1 MGKIFITGGSGGG
14 TSSDE
19 LTVTSENVLEG
30 ESYVGSDTDDEIG
43 TGTMKDYSGVEQ
55 TATASLDSTNSQ
67 LEMTIPNT
75 GKYSA
80 LSKLSATFATIANL
94 IGIDTSKML
103 NTLTLLGK
111 TGTIGSQAAKTWYA
125 TTGDQTVIAA
135 GTYASGT
142 QKLSKLSHTNLSAG
156 NVATGV
162 TVKVNNGHADVY
174 SVTGTYKGKGTATE
188 AQVLTGYTFSSASL
202 SGASGTMANK
212 TGWTHTFTPMTSQQ
226 SQTVPAGYHNGGYK
240 VYCNAIPSTYVNI
253 SSGAT
258 VFNNGSFS
266 YGYGW
271 GAEIGFYAGN
281 KFYTKTGSTSTAS
294 TFCTASSYEV
304 NMLNMSM
311 NLTSINKII
320 VTWTCSSAYWD
331 TETSGGNTLPAY
343 MLLILI
349 SISDSSSRTYS
360 QVGMSR
366 SSAAK
371 VGAGDS
377 VTFTADVSSYSG
389 MYFIGFKSYSS
400 GSYDD
405 HPDLRGTINTIKVS
419 S

>member
-174 SVTGTYKGKGTATE
+174 SVTGTYKGKGTATA

-212 TGWTHTFTPMTSQQ
+212 TGWTHTFTPTTSQQ

-240 VYCNAIPSTYVNI
+240 VYCNAIPSNYVNVT
-253 SSGAT
+253 SGVT
-258 VFNNGSFS
+258 VFHNGTLNTTILPKGFLYAGTAASAPYYS
-266 YGYGW
+266 YGLEVYMWSGYTSSQMKT
-271 GAEIGFYAGN
+271 AYITTGN
-281 KFYTKTGSTSTAS
+281 TIDLTPFSTLTVVFNRGSTSSAEIMRFS
-294 TFCTASSYEV
+294 VNVSSSSY
-304 NMLNMSM
+304 N
-311 NLTSINKII
+311 
-320 VTWTCSSAYWD
+320 SSV
-331 TETSGGNTLPAY
+331 
-343 MLLILI
+343 
-349 SISDSSSRTYS
+349 YS
-360 QVGMSR
+360 QAG
-366 SSAAK
+366 SATYRLAS
-371 VGAGDS
+371 AGYYNDAD
-377 VTFTADVSSYSG
+377 TATHTLTIDVSSINQHAYIVFTGGVEDEDGAADYMDSG
-389 MYFIGFKSYSS
+389 FVTS
-400 GSYDD
+400 
-405 HPDLRGTINTIKVS
+405 IKLS
-419 S
+419 

>member
-1 MGKIFITGGSGGG
+1 MGKIFISCGSGGG

-162 TVKVNNGHADVY
+162 TVKVNNGNADVY
-174 SVTGTYKGKGTATE
+174 SVTGTYKGKGTATA

-202 SGASGTMANK
+202 SGASGTMANRGAQ
-212 TGWTHTFTPMTSQQ
+212 TYTFTPKTASQ
-226 SQTVPAGYHNGGYK
+226 SYTIPAGYHNGSGK
-240 VYCNAIPSTYVNI
+240 VTCNAVTCSTI
-253 SSGAT
+253 LSFSAASSGT
-258 VFNNGSFS
+258 
-266 YGYGW
+266 
-271 GAEIGFYAGN
+271 N
-281 KFYTKTGSTSTAS
+281 KFVFTWKNPAKGPYLG
-294 TFCTASSYEV
+294 
-304 NMLNMSM
+304 
-311 NLTSINKII
+311 I
-320 VTWTCSSAYWD
+320 VIR
-331 TETSGGNTLPAY
+331 G
-343 MLLILI
+343 
-349 SISDSSSRTYS
+349 
-360 QVGMSR
+360 
-366 SSAAK
+366 
-371 VGAGDS
+371 
-377 VTFTADVSSYSG
+377 SYSG
-389 MYFIGFKSYSS
+389 YPSSVTAGTQWYKGYGSNTSASGTSTVKISGFLDDTTYYFRAWAYCTINGTEVYSS
-400 GSYDD
+400 TYYSAYDTTD
-405 HPDLRGTINTIKVS
+405 CDECNSDCDDCDDCMDYCSDCDNCSDGGPGDQ
-419 S
+419 